1 MRMSGNEW
9 RGHWM
14 SPALGGVKDGPGQPV
29 KWIFGLGDSRLDR
42 DAYGLWTV
50 ERWALDGLETLEK
63 GGRGK
68 EKKKGEGGGGAESW
82 SCVSMQMG
90 SVTVF
95 KGYGRS
101 ESSLASGMLEL
112 LRHGARYG
120 AS

>member
-68 EKKKGEGGGGAESW
+68 EKKKKA
-82 SCVSMQMG
+82 QAQ
-90 SVTVF
+90 TQTPLQQ
-95 KGYGRS
+95 KKRRS
-101 ESSLASGMLEL
+101 FFQKLHLKK
-112 LRHGARYG
+112 
-120 AS
+120 